1 LSRKKIIVDNPLK
14 IYYSEENG
22 GEKWLKRKKKRLTE
36 GRIAGG
42 REPKS
47 AERLS
52 IVDMLI
58 ARQRERKGQKGQK
71 KD

>member
-1 LSRKKIIVDNPLK
+1 MAKKKEIDYFNWSAK
-14 IYYSEENG
+14 
-22 GEKWLKRKKKRLTE
+22 EKRELKRLTE

-58 ARQRERKGQKGQK
+58 ARQRERKGQKGKKGKK